1 VGRAGARV
9 VTVPVGTGR
18 ALDDG
23 GAGSELVVLGGGV
36 ETAPEVLGG
45 ADETGAEEAGA
56 EETGA
61 DETGAEETGADE
73 TGAEEAGAEETGA
86 DETGAEETGALE
98 LGAADVVGGVE
109 LGAADVLGAT
119 LLWVTDGDGVYVGVG
134 AAGSPMSW
142 ADGSGSLGLP
152 AR

>member
-9 VTVPVGTGR
+9 VAVPVGTGR

-61 DETGAEETGADE
+61 DETGADE

>member
-1 VGRAGARV
+1 MVGTAGARV
-9 VTVPVGTGR
+9 VAVPVGTGG

-23 GAGSELVVLGGGV
+23 GAGRELVVLGGGV
-36 ETAPEVLGG
+36 ETAPELLGG
-45 ADETGAEEAGA
+45 TD
-56 EETGA
+56 
-61 DETGAEETGADE
+61 ETGADE

-98 LGAADVVGGVE
+98 LGAADVGGGVE

-152 AR
+152 VR